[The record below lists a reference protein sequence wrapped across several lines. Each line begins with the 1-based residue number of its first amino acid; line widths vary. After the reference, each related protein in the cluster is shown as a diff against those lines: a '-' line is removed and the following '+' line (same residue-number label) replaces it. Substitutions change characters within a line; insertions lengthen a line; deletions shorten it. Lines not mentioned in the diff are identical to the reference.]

1 MKLFINEISDDL
13 FKVRI
18 IQESET
24 SHIVTLKDND
34 FYELTKNQIT
44 KRKLVELSFNFLL
57 KKEKNTSIFSEF
69 ELQVISQYFPDYLDN
84 VKSWV
89 SEVKKV

>member
-24 SHIVTLKDND
+24 THLVTLRDNY

-44 KRKLVELSFNFLL
+44 KKKLIELSFNFLL
-57 KKEKNTSIFSEF
+57 KKEKNTSIISEF
-69 ELQVISQYFPDYLDN
+69 ELQIISQYFPDYLDN
-84 VKSWV
+84 VKSWAL
-89 SEVKKV
+89 EVKKV

>member
-1 MKLFINEISDDL
+1 MKLFINEISGDL

-24 SHIVTLKDND
+24 FHIVTLKDID

-44 KRKLVELSFNFLL
+44 KRKLIELSFNFLL